1 MKTITYSTIFLLMI
15 SCNAA
20 KVSSE
25 KVNALAPLIIYRTT
39 ADYYNNV
46 PVLLNDTKDR
56 IVSFPAP
63 SDLFYEGELALPLK
77 LKQGYLLDRR
87 GIHINSAFTSYTYE
101 DYSIMES
108 PPSLEELFDSIIDKE
123 PFESIYDCGNPKQFN
138 DLGKDLNREI
148 RKGMKNVKPLMD

>member
-123 PFESIYDCGNPKQFN
+123 PFESIYDCGNLKQFN